1 MKPSQISN
9 QLRQIATAI
18 DNSKNPSRKAVSQ
31 DLRRVLVAMDDF
43 NTNLIDR
50 LISST
55 EQQLKELV
63 HATNLYKQ
71 NPVKYK
77 EQIEN
82 IKAATRELNKVSS
95 MVLRRVFKVE
105 I

>member
-1 MKPSQISN
+1 MKPFQVSK
-9 QLRQIATAI
+9 QLREIATAI
-18 DNSKNPSRKAVSQ
+18 DNSKNPSKERVSCELQ
-31 DLRRVLVAMDDF
+31 RVLVAMDDF
-43 NTNLIDR
+43 NTNLVDR
-50 LISST
+50 LIDST
-55 EQQLKELV
+55 ERQLKELV

-71 NPVKYK
+71 DPVKYK

-95 MVLRRVFKVE
+95 MVLRRAFKVE